1 MDKKKST
8 DRYIAVDCGKFG
20 TKVAIYNS
28 ETNHISKFQF
38 RTMMDNGNF
47 LDDALERNTF
57 IAEYDGKTYKVGNGA
72 TKEATLETTKTSE
85 IHKVATLCAIALL
98 VNDGDN
104 VHVAIGC
111 PVKVFEVVEKRI
123 EYKDFI
129 LPQGEVTIKLKIKS
143 DAEPITK
150 TFNIIPTSRFVYP
163 ETAGVLYLD
172 MKKYADNTCGI
183 IDIGGLNSNGCQY
196 EDFEILHKY
205 SFTNEFGGNNLVS
218 GLSQDLTSAFG
229 ARCSEDYIRKLIRL
243 PLDQRKLVPNNG
255 NAEIQEKS
263 KNIITEYMIDYVK
276 DIKRSCDAKNWPLEY
291 MDLTF
296 VGGTTKILENEI
308 KKVFGENIYIPQ
320 NPEYANVLGFL
331 RRLCAKELGIT
342 IEINKEEKLVLNA

>member
-1 MDKKKST
+1 MEKKKPV

-20 TKVAIYNS
+20 TKLALFNQQTGGV
-28 ETNHISKFQF
+28 SKFQF
-38 RTMMDNGNF
+38 RTMIDKGNF

-57 IAEYDGKTYKVGNGA
+57 IAEYEGKVYKVGNGA
-72 TKEATLETTKTSE
+72 TKEATLETTKMSN
-85 IHKVATLCAIALL
+85 IHKIATLCAIALIA
-98 VNDGDN
+98 NNGDN

-111 PVKVFEVVEKRI
+111 PIKDFEVVEKRI

-129 LPQGEVTIKLKIKS
+129 LPKGEVRIKIKTKS
-143 DAEPITK
+143 DAEPEERV
-150 TFNIIPTSRFVYP
+150 FNIIPTSRYVYP

-183 IDIGGLNSNGCQY
+183 IDIGGLNSNGSQY

-205 SFTNEFGGNNLVS
+205 SFTNEVGGNNLVS
-218 GLSQDLTSAFG
+218 GLSQELTSEFG
-229 ARCSEDYIRKLIRL
+229 TRCSEDYVRKLIRL
-243 PLDQRKLVPNNG
+243 PLEQRKLVPNNG
-255 NAEIQEKS
+255 NEEIQTRS
-263 KNIITEYMIDYVK
+263 KQIITDYMTDYVK
-276 DIKRSCDAKNWPLEY
+276 EIKRSCDAKNWPLEY

-296 VGGTTKILENEI
+296 VGGTTRILENEI
-308 KKVFGENIYIPQ
+308 KTVFGENITIPK

-342 IEINKEEKLVLNA
+342 IAIENEEKLSLG